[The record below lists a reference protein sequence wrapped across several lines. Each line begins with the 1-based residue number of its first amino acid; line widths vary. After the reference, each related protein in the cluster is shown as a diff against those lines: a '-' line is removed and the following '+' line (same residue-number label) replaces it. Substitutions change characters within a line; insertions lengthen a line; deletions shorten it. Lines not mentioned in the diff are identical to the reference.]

1 MIKITDTAKDMLNTI
16 LAEHPGKYLR
26 VVVQGIG

>member
-1 MIKITDTAKDMLNTI
+1 MIKITDTVKDMLTTI